1 RDFTLNSVQEAL
13 AELFACVPVYR
24 SYVAPEDVTLN
35 EVDRA
40 HVEAAVRAAKRR
52 NPAVSESLFDFL
64 RQLLLCED
72 PEGLDERQ
80 RAERRDFVLRLQ
92 QLTSPVTAKGIED
105 TAFYRYFPLA
115 SLNEVGGEPDRFGT
129 SVEEFHRFN
138 LERQRLWPHG
148 LSATTTHDTKRSEDT
163 RARIAV
169 LSEIPEAWAQAV
181 ARWRTL
187 NQRHKTDVGGTELP
201 DANEEYL
208 LYQTLV
214 GTWPLAPP
222 DLAGH
227 ERYVGRI
234 QEYMNKALKEAK
246 VHTSWVNPNEAH
258 DRAIERFVQA
268 ALDPVGGQPFAAEVT
283 ALVRRI
289 APAGLCNALSQV
301 VLKIASPGVPDFYQG
316 TELWDFSLV
325 DPDNRRPV
333 DYELRRRLLGELR
346 AVAEAELPALAER
359 LLRHPED
366 GRVKLLVT
374 LRGLGLR
381 RARRELFERGEYR
394 PLEAQ
399 GGHAEQVVAF
409 GRRLGEEEVVALAA
423 RGFVGLG
430 MPERLPLGPAV
441 WRDTAVALGEGGR
454 RARYRDVLTG
464 RVVVTRDSGALVMGE
479 VFAHLPVA
487 LLERG

>member
-1 RDFTLNSVQEAL
+1 
-13 AELFACVPVYR
+13 
-24 SYVAPEDVTLN
+24 
-35 EVDRA
+35 
-40 HVEAAVRAAKRR
+40 VRVAKRR
-52 NPAVSESLFDFL
+52 NPAMSESLFDFL
-64 RQLLLCED
+64 RQLLFCED
-72 PEGLDERQ
+72 PEGLDENQ

-92 QLTSPVTAKGIED
+92 QLTSPVTAKGLED

-129 SVEEFHRFN
+129 SVDEFHRFN
-138 LERQRLWPHG
+138 RERLRTFAHG

-163 RARIAV
+163 RARITV
-169 LSEIPEAWAQAV
+169 LSEIPEAWARAV
-181 ARWRTL
+181 ARWREL
-187 NQRHKTDVGGTELP
+187 NQRHKTDVGGTEFP
-201 DANEEYL
+201 DPNEEYL

-214 GTWPLAPP
+214 GTWPLLPLDA
-222 DLAGH
+222 AGH

-246 VHTSWVNPNEAH
+246 VHTSWVSPNEAH
-258 DRAIERFVQA
+258 DRAIERFVA
-268 ALDPVGGQPFAAEVT
+268 AVLESRADNPFWADMT

-333 DYELRRRLLGELR
+333 DYALRRRLLSELH
-346 AVAEAELPALAER
+346 AVAEPELPRLAEH

-374 LRGLGLR
+374 LRALGLR
-381 RARRELFERGEYR
+381 RARSELFERGGYC
-394 PLEAQ
+394 PLEVL
-399 GGHAEQVVAF
+399 GGLKGRAEHVVAFARQLGDEQVVA
-409 GRRLGEEEVVALAA
+409 VVA
-423 RGFVGLG
+423 RGFVELG
-430 MPERLPLGPAV
+430 MPERLPLGPEV
-441 WRDTAVALGEGGR
+441 WRDTMVALGASAR
-454 RARYRDVLTG
+454 RTRYRDALTG
-464 RVVVTRDSGALVMGE
+464 RMVMARDPGGLGVAE

-487 LLERG
+487 LLERC